1 MASLPRLK
9 LMIKMIALRKTYYG
23 GVDYKKG
30 ETFEVQPRY
39 VAILTACGSAK
50 RANPETEEPKKGAYK
65 RRDLRAEK

>member
-1 MASLPRLK
+1 
-9 LMIKMIALRKTYYG
+9 MIKLIALKDCYYA
-23 GVDYKKG
+23 GVTYKKG
-30 ETFEVQPRY
+30 ESFEVQPRY